1 MEETQN
7 KKCSELNTA
16 QFHHQHEYIM
26 VLHVPPNLKEAT
38 GHKDFS

>member
-1 MEETQN
+1 MEGTQN

-26 VLHVPPNLKEAT
+26 VLHEPHNLKEAT